1 MRRFVTGLLILVSA
15 VCLFASSTS
24 LWVRHNVINTGVF
37 VSNVETIVDLPQ
49 VEARINQRVTETVM
63 TTPQVT
69 DAIDGVVAALPP
81 RLQQFKPTVTTGV
94 QSVVSAGVGR
104 LLTNDPFRP
113 LTRAAITSAHDQLV
127 AGQPVRFTLGQ
138 AKNLV
143 PASARDGLADQVL
156 DLVPNNLGVTLVT
169 PADAPRLYNAVDLL
183 KSVWWWVGLIAV
195 AALAGA
201 LGISRRRRGTLR
213 AWAGTTAVLGLVA
226 LIALR
231 VARGQIVVQAKPA
244 NRDALG
250 AIYDVLAGSLRSWTL
265 WLIAVALVVLVLAL
279 VWGRL
284 GIVAGIRRG
293 AAAARAQV
301 QRRREARQS
310 AAETAAGAAP
320 TEDGAAAPAAGES
333 WPRRVAADTR
343 AFVQGLEVDRRA
355 AVLGAFVAAHFRTAR
370 WAGIVLAVVILLAW
384 PSPTLSVLIW
394 IGALVALYIGALD
407 WLRSK
412 APAAAAVQAAAEGIA
427 AAEERAVEQPA
438 VDGGPRTAQPLLPVP
453 RPPAE
458 GAPAPALVPA
468 GPDGVP
474 AGAGQQPVAAPSP
487 MAALEGR
494 VLSPEVLSSLG
505 GRLDLL
511 VRLRQAH
518 EAGVLTDDEFDR
530 EKGRLLGV

>member
-1 MRRFVTGLLILVSA
+1 MSGDGPRDQAGRARSRPGAPSPAQEDRTMRRLATGLLILISSL
-15 VCLFASSTS
+15 CLFLSSTS

-49 VEARINQRVTETVM
+49 VRSRVTEQVTATVM
-63 TTPQVT
+63 SNPQVQ
-69 DAIDGVVAALPP
+69 DAIDSVVAALPP
-81 RLQQFKPTVTTGV
+81 RLQQFKPTVTSGV
-94 QSVVSAGVGR
+94 QSVVSAGAGR
-104 LLTNDPFRP
+104 LLTNEPFRP
-113 LTRAAITSAHDQLV
+113 LTSVAVTSAHDQLV

-143 PASARDGLADQVL
+143 PASARDGLAGQVL
-156 DLVPNNLGVTLVT
+156 DLVPDNLGVTIIT

-183 KSVWWWVGLIAV
+183 KSVWWWVGLIAL

-213 AWAGTTAVLGLVA
+213 AWGATTAVLGLLT

-231 VARGQIVVQAKPA
+231 VARGQVVVQAKPE

-265 WLIAVALVVLVLAL
+265 WLVAVALVVLVLTL

-293 AAAARAQV
+293 ATAARAQV

-320 TEDGAAAPAAGES
+320 AEDGAPAPAAGES

-343 AFVQGLEVDRRA
+343 AFVQGLDLDRRA
-355 AVLGAFVAAHFRTAR
+355 AALGAIVAAHFRTAR
-370 WAGIVLAVVILLAW
+370 WAGVVLAVVILLAW
-384 PSPTLSVLIW
+384 PSPTLSTLIW

-407 WLRSK
+407 
-412 APAAAAVQAAAEGIA
+412 
-427 AAEERAVEQPA
+427 
-438 VDGGPRTAQPLLPVP
+438 
-453 RPPAE
+453 
-458 GAPAPALVPA
+458 
-468 GPDGVP
+468 
-474 AGAGQQPVAAPSP
+474 
-487 MAALEGR
+487 
-494 VLSPEVLSSLG
+494 
-505 GRLDLL
+505 
-511 VRLRQAH
+511 
-518 EAGVLTDDEFDR
+518 
-530 EKGRLLGV
+530 